1 MYGIDIKSS
10 RNLKLQQKRRQ
21 RRLLA
26 RMVVMLIVQIL
37 MFFVVPVQECR
48 AQTDNNAQFYGGD
61 LSDYDFDAIDEQLKE
76 AAESLDSAYIE
87 DFEQLVTDII
97 SGENNAGGIGDKL
110 LEVFVGIFTDNRKA
124 VMQIILL
131 AVLSAAVNS
140 FTPLFNKDQISD
152 IAKMIIEI
160 SLISILIA
168 SFYTAC
174 TLCVD
179 TLESCIGMY
188 KAIVPVFFMA
198 VTVASGSITTGAY
211 YEVILIM
218 ISFITSIL
226 KNVLIKLIKIYMF
239 FVMADSVTGKERFSR
254 IRELIPT
261 AIKWACKLA
270 IVIFTGIGGIKGLIN
285 PMTDAV
291 KKNVIYKSLKL
302 LPGIGTT
309 VETVS
314 ETVWG
319 AGIII
324 KNGIGVAA
332 VIVLIA
338 VCIIP
343 IGKLFA
349 LTMLFKITAA
359 AIEPIA
365 DKKLVKAVNG
375 TSIAISSLTV
385 ITMVTLS
392 LFILMVAIICI
403 STNYR

>member
-1 MYGIDIKSS
+1 MYGVNTKGNG
-10 RNLKLQQKRRQ
+10 NLKKQRNQQ
-21 RRLLA
+21 RRKLLVRTA
-26 RMVVMLIVQIL
+26 VLVLAQTLLIL
-37 MFFVVPVQECR
+37 MLPVKECM
-48 AQTDNNAQFYGGD
+48 AKTADTSELYGGD
-61 LSDYDFDAIDEQLKE
+61 ISDYDFGDIDKQLKE
-76 AAESLDSAYIE
+76 ATESLDSAYIE

-97 SGENNAGGIGDKL
+97 NGENNSSGIFDKL
-110 LEVFVGIFTDNRKA
+110 LEVFIGIFTDNREV

-131 AVLSAAVNS
+131 AVLSAAINS
-140 FTPLFNKDQISD
+140 FTPLFNKDQVSD

-174 TLCVD
+174 TLCAD
-179 TLESCIGMY
+179 TLETCIDMY
-188 KAIVPVFFMA
+188 KAIVPVFFTA

-218 ISFITSIL
+218 ISFITGIL
-226 KNVLIKLIKIYMF
+226 KNILIKLTKIYMF
-239 FVMADSVTGKERFSR
+239 FVMADSVTGKERFSK
-254 IRELIPT
+254 IRELIPN
-261 AIKWACKLA
+261 AVKWVCKFA

-285 PMTDAV
+285 PMTDSV

-332 VIVLIA
+332 VIVLVA

-343 IGKLFA
+343 IAKLFA
-349 LTMLFKITAA
+349 LAMLFKITAA

-385 ITMVTLS
+385 ITLVALS
-392 LFILMVAIICI
+392 LFVLIIAIICI